1 MNKIERFL
9 TENMKHVVICMWI
22 ISSANLMFGFKNGF
36 TNWELLWDIW
46 TFVCAGMLTY
56 NYGKIKGKDNL
67 FTKMAYS
74 EIGHEF
80 RKMKNLKKDDP
91 IIFSF
96 INDNNVIVYDEK
108 DETDKY
114 FVRFKA
120 SEGKLEYE
128 LERIEL

>member
-1 MNKIERFL
+1 
-9 TENMKHVVICMWI
+9 MKHVVIYMWI
-22 ISSANLMFGFKNGF
+22 ICVANLMLGFKIGL
-36 TNWELLWDIW
+36 TNWTLFWNILS
-46 TFVCAGMLTY
+46 FVGAGMLTY
-56 NYGKIKGKDNL
+56 NFGKIKGKDNL

-96 INDNNVIVYDEK
+96 INDNNVIIYDEK
-108 DETDKY
+108 DDTDKY